1 MKIGNIEVYGVIYK
15 ITNIING
22 KCYIGQTVTGF
33 NRRYSGGLESTHNE
47 HLKKSILKYGIEN
60 FEIIKI
66 FDVAFS
72 KDELDIKETMY
83 IKIFDSINPNKGY
96 NKSTGGAN
104 PLPSEESKI
113 KRSKALMGHEV
124 SDETKQKISEK
135 AKLRTSEENPFYG
148 KHHSEET
155 KKKLSE
161 ANKGR
166 THTEEAK
173 RKMSEN
179 HWDNSGKNNPNFGK
193 HHTEESKQKIR
204 EKLIGRKRPDQSER
218 MYGKNNCNA
227 RSVICIT
234 TNMIFDTATEATK
247 YYGINQTGVVD
258 CCKGRQKS
266 AGKLP
271 DGTKLVWR
279 YITIIE
285 L

>member
-15 ITNIING
+15 ITNMING

-33 NRRYSGGLESTHNE
+33 DRRYSSGLYNTHNE
-47 HLKKSILKYGIEN
+47 HLKYSIEKYGIEN
-60 FEIIKI
+60 FEIVKI

-72 KDELDIKETMY
+72 KEELDIKECMY
-83 IKIFDSINPNKGY
+83 IKIFDSMNPNKGY

-113 KRSKALMGHEV
+113 KRSKSLMGHFV
-124 SDETKQKISEK
+124 SEETKQKISEK

-148 KHHSEET
+148 KQHSDETKEKIGKANKGRKWSDDARRKMSEDRKGRKSPMEGKHHSEET
-155 KKKLSE
+155 K
-161 ANKGR
+161 
-166 THTEEAK
+166 
-173 RKMSEN
+173 RKISEN
-179 HWDNSGKNNPNFGK
+179 HAFKGKSRPEVSEKMSGKNNPHAK
-193 HHTEESKQKIR
+193 
-204 EKLIGRKRPDQSER
+204 P
-218 MYGKNNCNA
+218 
-227 RSVICIT
+227 VICIT
-234 TNMIFDTATEATK
+234 TNEIFYTATEATK
-247 YYGINQTGVVD
+247 YYNINQTGVTD